1 MKLTD
6 DNKQGD
12 SLTGYDQRSLS
23 FSQMMQ
29 NTSVNATASMIS
41 SVECLRLIFINNT
54 VRYFRK

>member
-41 SVECLRLIFINNT
+41 SVEC
-54 VRYFRK
+54 